1 MKFFCYCCLFLFSN
15 VLLAQLPDS
24 LNIPV
29 KVEAQVDTSQISAK
43 LDSLLQSDL
52 PVAKKKNF
60 IGRFFDRK
68 DYPNPKKALFLSL
81 ILPGSGQ
88 FYNKQYLKVPI
99 VAGLYTAG
107 IVNIS
112 NRRAEFKFYRDN
124 RIAELD
130 GDPNTINI
138 TGFDE
143 QSLRSLRDNALTNAE
158 TGFLILLVI
167 HALQA
172 ADAFVFAHLKTFDVS
187 EDLSLRISPQMGVD
201 QQQQLNAGLQVA
213 LSFSNK
219 KVESPRP
226 F

>member
-1 MKFFCYCCLFLFSN
+1 MKYVCYCWLILLPN
-15 VLLAQLPDS
+15 LLLAQIPDS
-24 LNIPV
+24 LSIPV
-29 KVEAQVDTSQISAK
+29 ETVIPVDTSRLAAK
-43 LDSLLQSDL
+43 VDSIMQADL
-52 PVAKKKNF
+52 PVEKRKNF

-99 VAGLYTAG
+99 VVGIYTAG
-107 IVNIS
+107 IINIR
-112 NRRAEFKFYRDN
+112 NRRTEFKFYRDN

-130 GDPNTINI
+130 GDPNTMNI

-158 TGFLILLVI
+158 TGFLLLLVI
-167 HALQA
+167 HALQS

-187 EDLSLRISPQMGVD
+187 EDLSLRISPQMGMD
-201 QQQQLNAGLQVA
+201 QQQQLNAGIQMS
-213 LSFSNK
+213 LSFSGK
-219 KVESPRP
+219 KTSSPRP